1 MVKLLIGCLGPAESP
16 RSLNSTPIYAATF
29 CTTIFLL
36 PTFFQRLFIGGE
48 ADSYKDFGG
57 VELFILGYIIHLM
70 IMVSY
75 FVAPR
80 PISTACF
87 ILVRFIPLLFISNF
101 HAFAL
106 QLSGE
111 IGAQNATLAIARQ
124 LLWVLSCLI
133 MVRFTEPEILL
144 TRLIQLTHFT
154 FAIIT
159 LTYLFYLATEVPV
172 QIILLNGVPRAQG
185 FLSEPSAVGCL
196 LAGYSA
202 LAFFERKW
210 RRLLVAAII
219 SLFVNSVIC
228 YAGFIIGVVSG
239 GLQLILISSWLRRA
253 CIVCLLS
260 LVPLAMVT
268 VSMFSYEI
276 SAAANSARVALE
288 TTSFSN
294 TYLYTQFVLRIL
306 DASSLLETGVE
317 LVKAGSNDVE
327 GGLFRLI
334 SVLLL
339 FEQLQQSWHLF
350 VGYGLGAHAQL
361 LEATGKSILDFGI
374 FAFMIS
380 SFGLFGGLGIF
391 AWLIW
396 TVSRTAKPL
405 AVYTVPF
412 LVIIS
417 INPAGGM
424 HMYSVALLAVLLL
437 STDFKKTATE
447 HRGV

>member
-1 MVKLLIGCLGPAESP
+1 
-16 RSLNSTPIYAATF
+16 
-29 CTTIFLL
+29 
-36 PTFFQRLFIGGE
+36 
-48 ADSYKDFGG
+48 
-57 VELFILGYIIHLM
+57 
-70 IMVSY
+70 
-75 FVAPR
+75 
-80 PISTACF
+80 
-87 ILVRFIPLLFISNF
+87 
-101 HAFAL
+101 
-106 QLSGE
+106 
-111 IGAQNATLAIARQ
+111 
-124 LLWVLSCLI
+124 

-159 LTYLFYLATEVPV
+159 LTYLVYLALEVPV

-202 LAFFERKW
+202 LAVFERKW
-210 RRLLVAAII
+210 RRLLVAGTI
-219 SLFVNSVIC
+219 SFFVNSVIC

-239 GLQLILISSWLRRA
+239 VIQLLVISSWLRRA
-253 CIVCLLS
+253 LILSLLS
-260 LVPLAMVT
+260 LVPVAMVT
-268 VSMFSYEI
+268 VSIYSFEI
-276 SAAANSARVALE
+276 SAAANSARGTLE

-294 TYLYTQFVLRIL
+294 NYLYTQFVLRIL
-306 DASSLLETGVE
+306 DAASLLEMGVE

-327 GGLFRLI
+327 GGLFRLV

-339 FEQLQQSWHLF
+339 FEKLQQSWNLF

-361 LEATGKSILDFGI
+361 MEGTGQSLLDFGI

-380 SFGLFGGLGIF
+380 SFGLFGGVGIF
-391 AWLIW
+391 AWFIW
-396 TVSRTAKPL
+396 TVSRTAEPL

-424 HMYSVALLAVLLL
+424 HMYSVALLAVFLL
-437 STDFKKTATE
+437 SMDMKKLQEAE
-447 HRGV
+447 EPGVTTNK